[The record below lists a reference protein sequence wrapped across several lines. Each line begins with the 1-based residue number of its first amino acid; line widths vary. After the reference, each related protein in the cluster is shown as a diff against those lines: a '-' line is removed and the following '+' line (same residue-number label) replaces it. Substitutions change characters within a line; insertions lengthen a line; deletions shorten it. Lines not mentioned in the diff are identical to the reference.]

1 MSSIKDL
8 LKDLKTDDMPARSF
22 EKKEDRKKACEK
34 CGKILSSYCSLWR
47 HNKIC
52 TSGYKRTLNLEPKTY
67 EKSVK
72 VQADHKRRIP
82 ILKLK
87 WNGSKWQR
95 DTSCEKWYYQ
105 MKLGRDLDNLIQKR
119 AINEEVLN
127 TNQKSY
133 LQMYREMF
141 TD

>member
-34 CGKILSSYCSLWR
+34 SGKILSSYCSLWR

-52 TSGYKRTLNLEPKTY
+52 TSGYKRTLNLEP
-67 EKSVK
+67 SRVK
-72 VQADHKRRIP
+72 VKDDQKHRIP

-105 MKLGRDLDNLIQKR
+105 MKLGRDLDNLIQKG

-127 TNQKSY
+127 ANQKSY

>member
-8 LKDLKTDDMPARSF
+8 LKDLKADDMPARSF

-52 TSGYKRTLNLEPKTY
+52 TSGYKRTLNLEPS
-67 EKSVK
+67 SVMVK
-72 VQADHKRRIP
+72 DDQKRRIP

-87 WNGSKWQR
+87 WNGSTWQR
-95 DTSCEKWYYQ
+95 DISCEKWYYQ
-105 MKLGRDLDNLIQKR
+105 IKLGRDLDNLIRKR

-127 TNQKSY
+127 ANQKI
-133 LQMYREMF
+133 
-141 TD
+141 

>member
-8 LKDLKTDDMPARSF
+8 LKDLKADDMPARSF
-22 EKKEDRKKACEK
+22 EKKEDRKKAYEK

-47 HNKIC
+47 HKKIC
-52 TSGYKRTLNLEPKTY
+52 GYKRAINSEPSLEKD
-67 EKSVK
+67 VK
-72 VQADHKRRIP
+72 VQDDQKRRIP

-87 WNGSKWQR
+87 WNGTVWQR
-95 DTSCEKWYYQ
+95 DNRSEKWYYQ
-105 MKLGRDLDNLIQKR
+105 MKLGRDLDNLVRKR

-127 TNQKSY
+127 STQKSY